1 MLEFIHRLCEQIRDA
16 LLYNVDVIIE
26 NLKLEIE
33 RLEKEEEFREYVRG
47 ILMDKNF
54 HDNFFYNS
62 KNFPFPI
69 ISFLGHIGVTPEENF
84 IVQDIVDIMT
94 IEDKIFIEYLIKE
107 FLLQYFPQDFKDK
120 ILSNK
125 DYRRLYNLT
134 HGYE

>member
-1 MLEFIHRLCEQIRDA
+1 MLEYIHRLCDQIRDA

-33 RLEKEEEFREYVRG
+33 RLEKEEEFRDYVQG
-47 ILMDKNF
+47 ILRDKNF

-69 ISFLGHIGVTPEENF
+69 ISYLGHIGVPREENF
-84 IVQDIVDIMT
+84 IVQDIVKIIT
-94 IEDKIFIEYLIKE
+94 IEDRLFIEYIIKE
-107 FLLQYFPQDFKDK
+107 FLLQDFPQDFKDK
-120 ILSNK
+120 ILSNN

-134 HGYE
+134 HGSE